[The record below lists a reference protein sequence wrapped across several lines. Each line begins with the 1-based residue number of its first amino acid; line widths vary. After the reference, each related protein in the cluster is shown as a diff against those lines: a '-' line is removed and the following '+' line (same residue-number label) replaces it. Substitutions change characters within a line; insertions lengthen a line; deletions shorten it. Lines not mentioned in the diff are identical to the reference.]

1 MCTDA
6 GKQQMLRTGGGY
18 ARIYAPDGSPL
29 GTPLAE
35 DEEGLVV
42 ADIDLGMISLAKAAG
57 DPSGHYSR
65 PDCTQLLFN
74 KTRREPVVVQQATSP
89 EPEASMPEPVSA

>member
-1 MCTDA
+1 
-6 GKQQMLRTGGGY
+6 MLRTGGGY

-35 DEEGLVV
+35 DQEGLVI
-42 ADIDLGMISLAKAAG
+42 ADIDLDMISLAKAAA

-65 PDCTQLLFN
+65 PDVTQLLLN
-74 KTRREPVVVQQATSP
+74 KTRREPVVVQRAP
-89 EPEASMPEPVSA
+89 EPESSVPEAIAASVEPRLAVAA